1 MVKHTEIVSCGLDA
15 FLHHLTSS
23 YFRSRSREDA
33 PHFELHSISSDVQCC
48 VNDSMRFHEVPYGS
62 MCQVMLHGP
71 CHGCYEVPAR
81 EEALQEAAGLLNQ
94 RRPGGLENSA

>member
-1 MVKHTEIVSCGLDA
+1 
-15 FLHHLTSS
+15 
-23 YFRSRSREDA
+23 
-33 PHFELHSISSDVQCC
+33 
-48 VNDSMRFHEVPYGS
+48 MRFHEVPYGS